1 MERHI
6 PLQNSL
12 LTIKFNRG
20 PFSPSICHKNIIK
33 LQNCTITRKKTSLQK
48 SENAWRNR
56 NASACTSSQCCTE
69 REYVD
74 YNPPQKAH
82 RSTDWE
88 RMGGYTADAKSKN
101 YLEDEDL
108 A

>member
-48 SENAWRNR
+48 S
-56 NASACTSSQCCTE
+56 
-69 REYVD
+69 VD

>member
-1 MERHI
+1 MLGEKEMLR
-6 PLQNSL
+6 LVQ
-12 LTIKFNRG
+12 
-20 PFSPSICHKNIIK
+20 
-33 LQNCTITRKKTSLQK
+33 
-48 SENAWRNR
+48 A
-56 NASACTSSQCCTE
+56 AQCCTE

>member
-1 MERHI
+1 MLGETEMLR
-6 PLQNSL
+6 LVQ
-12 LTIKFNRG
+12 
-20 PFSPSICHKNIIK
+20 
-33 LQNCTITRKKTSLQK
+33 
-48 SENAWRNR
+48 A
-56 NASACTSSQCCTE
+56 AQCCTE

-101 YLEDEDL
+101 YLEDEDPVSYTHL
-108 A
+108 TLPTKA

>member
-1 MERHI
+1 MLR
-6 PLQNSL
+6 LVQ
-12 LTIKFNRG
+12 
-20 PFSPSICHKNIIK
+20 
-33 LQNCTITRKKTSLQK
+33 
-48 SENAWRNR
+48 A
-56 NASACTSSQCCTE
+56 AQCCTE

-101 YLEDEDL
+101 YLEDEDEKGS
-108 A
+108 AEPINRIWKV

>member
-1 MERHI
+1 M
-6 PLQNSL
+6 
-12 LTIKFNRG
+12 
-20 PFSPSICHKNIIK
+20 NIRFFFFKAGIDVYK
-33 LQNCTITRKKTSLQK
+33 RQ
-48 SENAWRNR
+48 
-56 NASACTSSQCCTE
+56 
-69 REYVD
+69 
-74 YNPPQKAH
+74 QKAH

>member
-1 MERHI
+1 MLGETEMLR
-6 PLQNSL
+6 LVQ
-12 LTIKFNRG
+12 
-20 PFSPSICHKNIIK
+20 
-33 LQNCTITRKKTSLQK
+33 
-48 SENAWRNR
+48 A
-56 NASACTSSQCCTE
+56 AQCCTE

-101 YLEDEDL
+101 YLEDET
-108 A
+108 

>member
-12 LTIKFNRG
+12 LGETEMLR
-20 PFSPSICHKNIIK
+20 
-33 LQNCTITRKKTSLQK
+33 LVQ
-48 SENAWRNR
+48 A
-56 NASACTSSQCCTE
+56 AQCCTE